1 MNYILKEK
9 ISDKKNNISKST
21 LLLSVMF
28 FIVAVYFIFLGFYSE
43 KQYILTG
50 VVLFLISALLA
61 YISNYYKLWLELEYS
76 DYKIKLYKNN
86 GRKKIIIKEIESN
99 EVILVKKHDLIYNKN
114 EKYADGKIAISKNC
128 LVFTEGG
135 EDTFL
140 IINTDKKTYGFNLDS
155 YFEFLINKNKVEE
168 D

>member
-43 KQYILTG
+43 KQYIITG

-61 YISNYYKLWLELEYS
+61 
-76 DYKIKLYKNN
+76 
-86 GRKKIIIKEIESN
+86 
-99 EVILVKKHDLIYNKN
+99 
-114 EKYADGKIAISKNC
+114 
-128 LVFTEGG
+128 
-135 EDTFL
+135 
-140 IINTDKKTYGFNLDS
+140 
-155 YFEFLINKNKVEE
+155 
-168 D
+168 